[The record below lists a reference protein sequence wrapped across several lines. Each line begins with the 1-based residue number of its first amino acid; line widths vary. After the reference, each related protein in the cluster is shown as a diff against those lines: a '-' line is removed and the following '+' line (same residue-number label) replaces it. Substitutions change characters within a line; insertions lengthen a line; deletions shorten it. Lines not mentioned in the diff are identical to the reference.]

1 MKGAGGEVARRALR
15 DAKRVV
21 VKVGTRVLVDG
32 RGRPDEARLR
42 ALVDG
47 VVALHAE
54 GREVVLVSS
63 GAIGAG
69 LEALGLQKRPKTL
82 PDLQMAAAVG
92 QLRLWTRYA
101 ELFSEKGCTVGQV
114 LLTHEDLQ
122 HRLRHLNARHT
133 MMKLL
138 RNRIVPIVNEND
150 VVAVDEIKFGDN
162 DHLASLVAMLV
173 EADLLVLLTTVE
185 GLQAPVAAG
194 AETRVRVP
202 FLSQVT
208 EATLG
213 WTWKAAEALS
223 RGGMASKLQA
233 AQAAS
238 SVGIPVVIASG
249 LEPDVLSRV
258 VAGGDCGTLV
268 AAAPGPG
275 AAVRSKKRWIAFFNR
290 PEGSLTID
298 DGARG
303 AVVERGKSLLPIGV
317 RAVEGDF
324 AAGAVV
330 SVRALGGEVVARGL
344 ADYGSDDIRT
354 IKGQRTDAIA
364 GLLGERSYDEVIH
377 RDNMV
382 VLDPGE
388 RR

>member
-1 MKGAGGEVARRALR
+1 MAGTNGERARRALR

-21 VKVGTRVLVDG
+21 VKVGTRVLVDE

-47 VVALHAE
+47 VVALHAQ

-69 LEALGLQKRPKTL
+69 LDVLGLERRPKTL

-101 ELFSEKGCTVGQV
+101 ELFAEKGCTVGQV
-114 LLTHEDLQ
+114 LLTHDDLQ

-133 MMKLL
+133 MMNLL
-138 RNRIVPIVNEND
+138 RNRMIPIVNEND

-173 EADLLVLLTTVE
+173 DAELLVLLTSVD
-185 GLQAPVAAG
+185 GLQAPVASG
-194 AETRVRVP
+194 AEERARVS
-202 FLSQVT
+202 FLPQVT
-208 EATLG
+208 DEVLG
-213 WTWKAAEALS
+213 LTWGTSDALS

-249 LEPDVLSRV
+249 HDPDVLSRLV
-258 VAGGDCGTLV
+258 CGEDLGTLIAKPAGGRPV
-268 AAAPGPG
+268 
-275 AAVRSKKRWIAFFNR
+275 VRSKKRWIAFFNR
-290 PEGSLTID
+290 PEGSLIID
-298 DGARG
+298 DGARR
-303 AVVERGKSLLPIGV
+303 AVVEGGKSLLPIGV

-330 SVRALGGEVVARGL
+330 TVRALGGEVVARGL
-344 ADYGSDDIRT
+344 ADYGSDDLRT
-354 IKGQRTDAIA
+354 IQGHRTDAIA

-388 RR
+388 RG